1 MLEIMRNY
9 DTDVLAL
16 AGGVGGAKLAL
27 GLARVLSPEQLTVV
41 VNTGDD
47 EVFYGLNISPD
58 LDTVMY
64 TLAGIANPETGW
76 GIAGETFNMLERLR
90 AYGEDTWF
98 GLGDKDVA
106 THIRR
111 THLLRN
117 GETLSQVTSKLAAA
131 LGVRQRIVPMTD
143 DSLRTVVD
151 TEIGSLAFQDYFVKH
166 RSEPKALAVR
176 FETDGDARPSPG
188 FDVALNEA
196 DIIVYCPSNPYLS
209 VAPILEVT
217 GVRER
222 IGQFSGKRVAVSPIV
237 GGEAIKGPAAKL
249 MAEFGVEP
257 SCVGVAKQ
265 YVGLCDVF
273 VIDDVDATRAREIES
288 LGMDVLVCNTIMVS
302 DEDKTTLARKVL
314 DVALR

>member
-1 MLEIMRNY
+1 MRNY
-9 DTDVLAL
+9 DTNVLAL

-27 GLARVLSPEQLTVV
+27 GLSKVLSPEQLTVV

-47 EVFYGLNISPD
+47 EVFYGLNVSPD

-64 TLAGIANPETGW
+64 TLAGISNPETGW
-76 GIAGETFNMLERLR
+76 GIAGETFNMLERLS

-111 THLLRN
+111 TNLLRN
-117 GETLSQVTSKLAAA
+117 GDTLSQVTSKLAAA
-131 LGVRQRIVPMTD
+131 LGVGCGIVPMTD

-166 RSEPKALAVR
+166 RSEPKAIAIR
-176 FETDGDARPSPG
+176 FESDGDVRPSPR
-188 FDVALNEA
+188 FDIALNEA

-209 VAPILEVT
+209 VAPILEVA

-222 IGQFSGKRVAVSPIV
+222 IGRFSGKRIAVSPIV

-249 MAEFGVEP
+249 MAEFGVDP

-273 VIDDVDATRAREIES
+273 VIDEVDAGRTKDIES
-288 LGMDVLVCNTIMVS
+288 LGMDVLVCNTIMTS
-302 DEDKTTLARKVL
+302 DEDKIELARKVL